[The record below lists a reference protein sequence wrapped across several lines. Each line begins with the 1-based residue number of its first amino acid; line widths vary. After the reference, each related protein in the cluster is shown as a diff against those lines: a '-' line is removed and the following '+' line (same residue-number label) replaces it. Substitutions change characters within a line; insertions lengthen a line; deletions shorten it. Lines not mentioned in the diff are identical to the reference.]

1 MLANLPSFRA
11 SAPTPVRRPPV
22 VRSVFRRLGLPS
34 AVAVGLALGGCASG
48 APPAPGQSRGYVP
61 SLIGQRVIVFPV
73 QRNFGVDG
81 NATAELGFALAG
93 PGAGPEWLLPEELER
108 TLARSPAL
116 NAPLEN
122 LPVDVFLR
130 AEVNRIG
137 DPIFGVLRR
146 IGAVTDA
153 SLALL
158 PIAVRDGVP
167 QTDSLGVEIDGP
179 VPIEYVAALVDARSG
194 RVLWFG
200 VEAGQPGAADDPR
213 RLASAAEALARRLVP
228 PRRGGSRTEEGS

>member
-1 MLANLPSFRA
+1 MPS
-11 SAPTPVRRPPV
+11 TRPPL
-22 VRSVFRRLGLPS
+22 RGSPPPRRRDHRHSARAGWALVAAFA
-34 AVAVGLALGGCASG
+34 AVATGACASG
-48 APPAPGQSRGYVP
+48 APLVPGQSRGYVP
-61 SLIGQRVIVFPV
+61 SLVGQRVIVFPV

-81 NATAELGFALAG
+81 DPTAEMAFALSG
-93 PGAGPEWLLPEELER
+93 PGAGPEWLLPEDLER

-137 DPIFGVLRR
+137 DPIYGVLRR

-158 PIAVRDGVP
+158 PVAVRRGAP
-167 QTDSLGVEIDGP
+167 PTDSLGVATDGP
-179 VPIEYVAALVDARSG
+179 VPVEYVAALVDVRSG

-200 VEAGQPGAADDPR
+200 VEAGQPGTDDDPR
-213 RLASAAEALARRLVP
+213 RLASAAEALALRLVP
-228 PRRGGSRTEEGS
+228 PRRGASSPEDGS